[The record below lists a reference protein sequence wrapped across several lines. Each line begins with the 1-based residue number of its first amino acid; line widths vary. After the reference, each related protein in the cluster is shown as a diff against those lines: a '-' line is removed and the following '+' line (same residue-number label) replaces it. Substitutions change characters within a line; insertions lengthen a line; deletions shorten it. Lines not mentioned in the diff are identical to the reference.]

1 MKHLLHILFLGL
13 VGWLPVGT
21 ALPAQSSCPDFGG
34 HPLAGNVVP
43 APFALVCGPVAAPAW
58 RLYVP
63 PHRAPGAKPGFA
75 PDDARAL
82 PCVLVTYR
90 CTGWWWLPHA
100 PARLRTMGYVLD
112 QPDRACA
119 LSP

>member
-1 MKHLLHILFLGL
+1 MKHLRCLSLLALGL
-13 VGWLPVGT
+13 LGPT
-21 ALPAQSSCPDFGG
+21 TPSLPAQAACPDFGG
-34 HPLAGNVVP
+34 HAVAGHVVP
-43 APFALVCGPVAAPAW
+43 APFALVCGPASAPAW

-75 PDDARAL
+75 PGDARAL

-100 PARLRTMGYVLD
+100 PDRLRTMGYVLD

-119 LSP
+119 LNP